1 MKQEELDKNL
11 AAQSAL
17 MYLSANT
24 YNLSNGGSSNY
35 SSPSSSPSKLFPL
48 KPRAKKY
55 SEVKI
60 EGEEGSETP
69 LKRMVSPRSSTE
81 DKGSRPPPSEM
92 DEMALAQKN
101 LFHYLSYNNP
111 VQAQLQVPQQQQ
123 QQQAAAMMALASAHV
138 HLPPLASMAMPAAPP
153 LIPGEK
159 EKDPLDQQPLLSHL
173 GETYKTLLL
182 GLSEVQNGSAGAGAG
197 AGDVSLQNTNINA
210 WPLQSQAHLV
220 HQMNQHMFQAAMS
233 FHQQRAHYLSMM
245 QGLALARTHSD
256 DITTDTTVMEQQRKV
271 AKKTAENKQQRKA
284 KAPNTNTNTKNR
296 KTATTTT
303 TPTPTRK
310 NSKGRL
316 SVKESLTSKFRGVS
330 QHRLTGRW
338 EASIWVDKKQVYLG
352 GYDKEAKAARAYD
365 IAALHCKGQGAKLN
379 LGCDQYDQKE
389 MKEISE
395 MTFHDLVAKLRRES
409 SAFSRGKSKYRGVSG
424 HKVAS
429 TFQRPWEAR
438 IGRFSGKKNVFLG
451 LFETEEE
458 AARQYDRALI
468 ISKGL
473 NAKTNFDIKEYE
485 EECMKV
491 LAQKNLGN
499 HDAGGA
505 TTSQESKRMSSAT
518 RSVPDL
524 KEMLCKIFCK

>member
-17 MYLSANT
+17 MYFSANT
-24 YNLSNGGSSNY
+24 YNLSSGTNG
-35 SSPSSSPSKLFPL
+35 SPSSSPSKLFPL
-48 KPRAKKY
+48 KPRAQKY
-55 SEVKI
+55 SEVKT

-69 LKRMVSPRSSTE
+69 LKRVLSPRSSTDTNTDPDTNTNTTTKE
-81 DKGSRPPPSEM
+81 QMPNPCEM
-92 DEMALAQKN
+92 DDLAQTQKN
-101 LFHYLSYNNP
+101 LLHYLSYNNP
-111 VQAQLQVPQQQQ
+111 AQLQVQLQQQP
-123 QQQAAAMMALASAHV
+123 QAAMLALASAHL
-138 HLPPLASMAMPAAPP
+138 HLPHLAAAAT
-153 LIPGEK
+153 LVPGD
-159 EKDPLDQQPLLSHL
+159 KDPLESLSHL
-173 GETYKTLLL
+173 GESYKVLL
-182 GLSEVQNGSAGAGAG
+182 GLSEANATTHNNNNNNNNNNNGLHGVA
-197 AGDVSLQNTNINA
+197 VMNNPNTNSN
-210 WPLQSQAHLV
+210 WPLQTAVVSPFA
-220 HQMNQHMFQAAMS
+220 QMNQSMFQAALS
-233 FHQQRAHYLSMM
+233 YHQQRAHYLSMM
-245 QGLALARTHSD
+245 QGLGLARTHSD
-256 DITTDTTVMEQQRKV
+256 DITTDNTVIEQQKATKKQPKTEGQQRKD
-271 AKKTAENKQQRKA
+271 KS
-284 KAPNTNTNTKNR
+284 TKN
-296 KTATTTT
+296 
-303 TPTPTRK
+303 PT
-310 NSKGRL
+310 SKKARSSPRGRL
-316 SVKESLTSKFRGVS
+316 SMKESLTSKFRGVS

-365 IAALHCKGQGAKLN
+365 IAALHCKGKGAKLN
-379 LGCDQYDQKE
+379 LGYDQYDQKE
-389 MKEISE
+389 IKEISE

-485 EECMKV
+485 GECMKL
-491 LAQKNLGN
+491 LAEKNVRS
-499 HDAGGA
+499 DDDTEAKA
-505 TTSQESKRMSSAT
+505 SQESKKMSSAT